1 MVFSNSYDEE
11 KIVFKVN
18 NVRRGSFSLSPNTLV
33 VTNKGLI
40 FEERGL
46 IGNLKGSTSFDYSI
60 IEKVE
65 DSSSSDSLKHIEV
78 YLDTHI
84 EKYTFQTSDDDEIK
98 ILLLAINDQL
108 TGEGSHL
115 TLRNYK
121 ELLDKVRKNT
131 EDYKLKVQSLTDTP
145 LISKNEPEY
154 AEEIIKNVIAS
165 GKFDKKSFK
174 KAAKKV
180 KKQNSFMGL
189 MKEELLTDLGFRDL
203 QDEFTEF
210 KNDIRDEF
218 GLERKQTYA
227 DKRRLSE
234 QELNDKKLKLLEEKE
249 INYHKIIN
257 ERFGNIANSPTRQS
271 SSNNISVNAN
281 MSHRE
286 QMELLREF
294 KELLDSGILTDEE
307 FNLKKKEILNNW

>member
-46 IGNLKGSTSFDYSI
+46 IGNLKGSTSYDYSI
-60 IEKVE
+60 IERVE
-65 DSSSSDSLKHIEV
+65 DASPSDSLKQIEV

-84 EKYTFQTSDDDEIK
+84 EKFTFQTSDDDEIK

-108 TGEGSHL
+108 SGEGSHL

-121 ELLDKVRKNT
+121 ELLDKVRENT
-131 EDYKLKVQSLTDTP
+131 ENYKAKLNSLNDWK
-145 LISKNEPEY
+145 IIGKDDPEY
-154 AEEIIKNVIAS
+154 ANEIMKNVVLS

-180 KKQNSFMGL
+180 KKENSIFGK
-189 MKEELLTDLGFRDL
+189 MKEDLLDSVGIRDI
-203 QDEFTEF
+203 QDEFTEM
-210 KNDIRDEF
+210 KNEIRSEF
-218 GLERKQTYA
+218 GLDRIQTNSE
-227 DKRRLSE
+227 KKKLSE
-234 QELNDKKLKLLEEKE
+234 KKLNEEKFKLLEEKE

-257 ERFGNIANSPTRQS
+257 ERFGNIAHNPNKTNSN
-271 SSNNISVNAN
+271 NNISENTK
-281 MSHRE
+281 MSHKE
-286 QMELLREF
+286 QMELLKDF
-294 KELLDSGILTDEE
+294 KELLDSGILTEEE
-307 FNLKKKEILNNW
+307 FNLKKKEILNN